1 MVAEGIGNDSEATT
15 VLHFNPWLF
24 SSADDLVPRFFGELS
39 AQLGRESLNSL
50 KEIASAFATLGK
62 ILAPL
67 SPVPGTIAI
76 ADLAAQQADQ
86 LAKQPSL
93 LENRE
98 LLRGALSESGSRIVV
113 IIDDIDRLERGE
125 TRELIRLVRLTSD
138 LPNVVFLLAFDR
150 GHVAASLG
158 RDETEG
164 GQYLDKIVQVAYN
177 LPAVRESILPQTLVL
192 WLNELISGHDFTPID
207 EEIWSRVLY
216 EVIKPLLGNL
226 RDVKRY
232 LYSLPVT
239 LDTVGQEIALAD
251 LLGLEAIRIM
261 RPPIFEEL
269 AAHAPYLVHS
279 ESLSLIW
286 MDEETKRKEIEK
298 ELSAMLGRAKG
309 ERPVLESVFEILFP
323 ATQGFLGRSSYGPDW
338 IGTWRKQRRVACEEV
353 LRIYLQAGLEAEALQ
368 SREIREVVEALTDER
383 ELKRLLESFDP
394 QQLEDALDRLA
405 DFEQDF
411 PVEAISA
418 AVPVLINQMAKL
430 SRHTS
435 SFLGLPPRS
444 KARYIISR
452 LLRKN
457 EDPEALTADLLTI
470 LKKVDTLSGWLDP
483 VEFVGHRERVG
494 LKLVGEGPAKMLEDR
509 LVARLK
515 SATVDELSEEWDLYR
530 LFIRT
535 LLWLDGEDKNLLSAR
550 LCEHLDDDQFV
561 LALLRTSFGYTHYS
575 TGQVKK
581 RLPWDDLAE
590 VFGEVF
596 SEGFGGSL
604 ERLAHSQL
612 YEDLADEDQDTV
624 KLALKYASGWRPSE

>member
-1 MVAEGIGNDSEATT
+1 MVAERLGTDAEATA

-24 SSADDLVPRFFGELS
+24 GSADDLVPRFFGELS

-50 KEIASAFATLGK
+50 KEIARAFATLGK
-62 ILAPL
+62 LLAPL

-76 ADLAAQQADQ
+76 ADLAVQQADQ

-93 LENRE
+93 IENRE
-98 LLRGALSESGSRIVV
+98 LLRDALYESGSRIVV
-113 IIDDIDRLERGE
+113 IIDDIDRLERRE

-164 GQYLDKIVQVAYN
+164 GQYLDKIVQVTYN

-192 WLNELISGHDFTPID
+192 WLNELISGHNFSPID
-207 EEIWSRVLY
+207 EEIWSRILY
-216 EVIKPLLGNL
+216 EVIQPLLGNL

-232 LYSLPVT
+232 LYSIPVT

-269 AAHAPYLVHS
+269 ASHAAYLVHS
-279 ESLSLIW
+279 ESPSLIW

-298 ELSAMLGRAKG
+298 ELLAMLGRAKG
-309 ERPVLESVFEILFP
+309 ERPVLESVLEILFP
-323 ATQGFLGRSSYGPDW
+323 ATQGFLGRSSYGPNW

-353 LRIYLQAGLEAEALQ
+353 LRIYLQAGLEAGALQ
-368 SREIREVVEALTDER
+368 SREIREVVDALTDER
-383 ELKRLLESFDP
+383 ELKRQLESFSP
-394 QQLEDALDRLA
+394 QRLEEALDRLA

-411 PVEAISA
+411 AVEAIPA
-418 AVPVLINQMAKL
+418 AVPVLIRQMAKL

-444 KARYIISR
+444 KARHVISR
-452 LLRKN
+452 LLRKS
-457 EDPEALTADLLTI
+457 EDPEALMEDLLTI
-470 LKKVDTLSGWLDP
+470 LKKVDTLSGWIYP

-494 LKLVGEGPAKMLEDR
+494 LKLVGEGHAKMLEDR
-509 LVARLK
+509 LSRA
-515 SATVDELSEEWDLYR
+515 
-530 LFIRT
+530 
-535 LLWLDGEDKNLLSAR
+535 
-550 LCEHLDDDQFV
+550 
-561 LALLRTSFGYTHYS
+561 
-575 TGQVKK
+575 
-581 RLPWDDLAE
+581 
-590 VFGEVF
+590 
-596 SEGFGGSL
+596 
-604 ERLAHSQL
+604 
-612 YEDLADEDQDTV
+612 
-624 KLALKYASGWRPSE
+624 

>member
-1 MVAEGIGNDSEATT
+1 MVAERLGTDAEATA

-24 SSADDLVPRFFGELS
+24 GSADDLVPRFFGELS

-50 KEIASAFATLGK
+50 KEIARAFATLGK

-76 ADLAAQQADQ
+76 ADLAVQQADQ

-93 LENRE
+93 IENRE
-98 LLRGALSESGSRIVV
+98 LLRDALYESGSRIVV
-113 IIDDIDRLERGE
+113 IIDDIDRLERRE

-164 GQYLDKIVQVAYN
+164 GQYLDKIVQVTYN

-192 WLNELISGHDFTPID
+192 WLNELISGHNFSPID
-207 EEIWSRVLY
+207 EEIWSRILY
-216 EVIKPLLGNL
+216 EVIQPLLGNL

-232 LYSLPVT
+232 LYSIPVT

-269 AAHAPYLVHS
+269 ASHAAYLVHS
-279 ESLSLIW
+279 ESPSLIW

-298 ELSAMLGRAKG
+298 ELLAMLGRAKG
-309 ERPVLESVFEILFP
+309 ERPVLESVLEILFP
-323 ATQGFLGRSSYGPDW
+323 ATQGFLGRSSYGPNW

-353 LRIYLQAGLEAEALQ
+353 LRIYLQAGLEAGALQ
-368 SREIREVVEALTDER
+368 SREIREVVDALTDER
-383 ELKRLLESFDP
+383 ELKRQLESFSP
-394 QQLEDALDRLA
+394 QRLEEALDRLA

-411 PVEAISA
+411 AVEAIPA
-418 AVPVLINQMAKL
+418 AVPVLIRQMAKL

-444 KARYIISR
+444 KARHVISR
-452 LLRKN
+452 LLRKS
-457 EDPEALTADLLTI
+457 EDPEALMEDLLTI
-470 LKKVDTLSGWLDP
+470 LKKVDTLSGWIYP

-494 LKLVGEGPAKMLEDR
+494 LKLVGEGHAKMLEDR

-515 SATVDELSEEWDLYR
+515 SATVCELSDEWDLYR
-530 LFIRT
+530 LSIRT
-535 LLWLDGEDKNLLSAR
+535 LLWLEGEDKDLLAAR
-550 LCEHLDDDQFV
+550 LREHLDEDKFV
-561 LALLRTSFGYTHYS
+561 LALLRTSFGYTRYS
-575 TGQVKK
+575 TGQVEE
-581 RLPWDDLAE
+581 RLPWDDLSE
-590 VFGEVF
+590 VFGEALGE
-596 SEGFGGSL
+596 SI
-604 ERLAHSQL
+604 ERLAQSQL
-612 YEDLADEDQDTV
+612 YDDLTEEDQDTI
-624 KLALKYASGWRPSE
+624 KLALRYASGWRPNEWD